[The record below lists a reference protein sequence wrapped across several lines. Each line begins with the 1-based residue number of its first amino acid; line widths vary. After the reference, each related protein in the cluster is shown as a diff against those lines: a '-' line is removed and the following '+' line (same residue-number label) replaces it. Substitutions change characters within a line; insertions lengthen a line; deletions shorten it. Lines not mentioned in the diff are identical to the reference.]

1 MDMKTNSTNPEDYE
15 ASLHGIVAM
24 SKEFLSGFHV
34 RSHVHRRSQLIYAIA
49 GVMEVMTAD
58 GLWLLPPQ
66 RAVWMPA
73 GIAHEMRARGDV
85 SLRTLYIAK
94 EACPST
100 FPSEPRSIRVSTL
113 LRELILRVARMPL
126 EREPTAHEKHVL
138 DLLLY
143 EITWETDGVID
154 LPIPK
159 DKRLASICRALI
171 DDPGDERDL
180 KAWAALVGAS
190 SRTLARLFK
199 REFGS
204 TFILWRKQVR
214 ALSAVPRLA
223 AGEPVG
229 VIAADLGYET
239 PGAFA
244 AMFRRMM
251 GERPSRYFDSGVPA
265 PIGDT
270 RLVLSDSE

>member
-1 MDMKTNSTNPEDYE
+1 MRTKSTNPEDYE
-15 ASLHGIVAM
+15 ASRHGIVAM
-24 SKEFLSGFHV
+24 PKEYPSGFHV
-34 RSHVHRRSQLIYAIA
+34 RSHIHKRSQLIHATA
-49 GVMEVMTAD
+49 GVMEVKTSD

-73 GIAHEMRARGDV
+73 GIAHEMRAKGEV
-85 SLRTLYIAK
+85 SLRTLYIL
-94 EACPST
+94 EGACPTT
-100 FPSEPRSIRVSTL
+100 FPKKPRSVRVSTL

-126 EREPTAHEKHVL
+126 DREPTAHDKCIL
-138 DLLLY
+138 DLLPY
-143 EITWETDGVID
+143 EIAWEADEALH
-154 LPIPK
+154 LPTPK

-171 DDPGDERDL
+171 DDPGDSRDL
-180 KAWAALVGAS
+180 EEWASLVGAS

-204 TFILWRKQVR
+204 SFLLWRKQVR

-229 VIAADLGYET
+229 IVAADLGYGT

-244 AMFRRMM
+244 TMFRQML
-251 GERPSRYFDSGVPA
+251 GERPSRYFEKDIPQSVGNSH
-265 PIGDT
+265 
-270 RLVLSDSE
+270 LLLSDPA